1 MNRRSIATPRQPS
14 AEERMIRLGQ
24 ATISLERREAF
35 LDGRLLRVGGRAFEI
50 LSVLMQA
57 DGRIVSKDELITQ
70 VWPDTVVEEN
80 NLQVQISSLR
90 KLLGEKELIQT
101 VPRRGYRLL
110 KERESPL
117 PSFHPAPST
126 PLSTEDQVTIDP
138 DTVPVFIVD
147 DEAPVRMALSRL
159 LRAEGIAHRIFA
171 SAEELLGADL
181 DIGPACL
188 LLDVSLPETTG
199 LELQSALGQ
208 RGHPWPIVF
217 MTGFGT
223 IPMSVQAMKAG
234 AVEFLTKPFNDDQLL
249 EILRTTRQRA
259 AMEFE
264 QWQRIQNA
272 RQKAGLLTPRER
284 EVLPLMVV
292 GLSNKQIANRLGTSE
307 VTAKVHRKHIMAKM
321 QTRSLVSL
329 VKLYGLISMAPA
341 SGVQGSS

>member
-1 MNRRSIATPRQPS
+1 
-14 AEERMIRLGQ
+14 MIRLGQ

-35 LDGRLLRVGGRAFEI
+35 LDGRPLRVGGRAFEI

-110 KERESPL
+110 KEREPPL
-117 PSFHPAPST
+117 PLFHPMTPGPSA
-126 PLSTEDQVTIDP
+126 SKDQQRIDP
-138 DTVPVFIVD
+138 DSVQVFIVD
-147 DEAPVRMALSRL
+147 DEAPVRTALSRL
-159 LRAEGIAHRIFA
+159 LRAEGIVHRIFA
-171 SAEELLGADL
+171 SAEELLSADL

-188 LLDVSLPETTG
+188 LLDVSLPEATG
-199 LELQSALGQ
+199 LELQSALGR
-208 RGHPWPIVF
+208 RGLPWPVIF

-234 AVEFLTKPFNDDQLL
+234 AVEFLTKPFNDSQLL
-249 EILRTTRQRA
+249 DILRTTRQRA
-259 AMEFE
+259 ATAFE
-264 QWQRIQNA
+264 QWQRTQSA
-272 RQKAGLLTPRER
+272 RQRATLLTPREH
-284 EVLPLMVV
+284 EVLPLIVA
-292 GLSNKQIANRLGTSE
+292 GLSNKHIANRLGTSE
-307 VTAKVHRKHIMAKM
+307 VTAKVHRKHIMEKM

-329 VKLYGLISMAPA
+329 VSLYGLLSAEPA
-341 SGVQGSS
+341 FGTQGSS

>member
-1 MNRRSIATPRQPS
+1 
-14 AEERMIRLGQ
+14 MIRLGH

-35 LDGRLLRVGGRAFEI
+35 LDGRPLRVGGRAFEI

-57 DGRIVSKDELITQ
+57 DGRIVSKNELITQ

-110 KERESPL
+110 KEREPPL
-117 PSFHPAPST
+117 PLFHPVVPDLLVS
-126 PLSTEDQVTIDP
+126 EDQQTIDP
-138 DTVPVFIVD
+138 DSVPVFIVD
-147 DEAPVRMALSRL
+147 DEASVRTALSRL

-171 SAEELLGADL
+171 SAEELLSANL

-188 LLDVSLPETTG
+188 LLDVSLPEATG

-208 RGHPWPIVF
+208 RGHPWPVIF

-234 AVEFLTKPFNDDQLL
+234 AVEFLTKPFNEDQLL
-249 EILRTTRQRA
+249 HILHTTRQRA
-259 AMEFE
+259 AIAFE
-264 QWQRIQNA
+264 QWQRTQSA
-272 RQKAGLLTPRER
+272 RQRATLLTPRER
-284 EVLPLMVV
+284 EVLPLIVA
-292 GLSNKQIANRLGTSE
+292 GLSNKHIANRLGTSE
-307 VTAKVHRKHIMAKM
+307 VTAKVHRKHIMEKM

-329 VKLYGLISMAPA
+329 VKLYGLISAEPPFSM
-341 SGVQGSS
+341 QGSS

>member
-1 MNRRSIATPRQPS
+1 
-14 AEERMIRLGQ
+14 MIRLGQ

-35 LDGRLLRVGGRAFEI
+35 LDGRPLRVGGRAFEI

-57 DGRIVSKDELITQ
+57 EGRIVSKDELITQ

-110 KERESPL
+110 KEREPPL
-117 PSFHPAPST
+117 PPFHPAA
-126 PLSTEDQVTIDP
+126 PLVSEDQQTIDP
-138 DTVPVFIVD
+138 DSVPVFIVD
-147 DEAPVRMALSRL
+147 DEACVRTALSRL
-159 LRAEGIAHRIFA
+159 LRAEGIVHRIFA
-171 SAEELLGADL
+171 SAEELLSADI

-188 LLDVSLPETTG
+188 LLDVSLPEATG

-208 RGHPWPIVF
+208 RGHPWPVIF

-249 EILRTTRQRA
+249 DILRNTRQRA
-259 AMEFE
+259 AMAFE

-272 RQKAGLLTPRER
+272 RQRAALLTPRER
-284 EVLPLMVV
+284 EVLPLIVA
-292 GLSNKQIANRLGTSE
+292 GLSNKHIANRLGTSE
-307 VTAKVHRKHIMAKM
+307 VTAKVHRKHIMEKM

-329 VKLYGLISMAPA
+329 VNLYGLISTEPTFGVPA
-341 SGVQGSS
+341 SS

>member
-1 MNRRSIATPRQPS
+1 
-14 AEERMIRLGQ
+14 MIRLGQ

-35 LDGRLLRVGGRAFEI
+35 LDGRPLRVGGRAFEI
-50 LSVLMQA
+50 LSVLLQA

-90 KLLGEKELIQT
+90 KLLGEKQFIQT

-117 PSFHPAPST
+117 PLFHPVSPVTNAS
-126 PLSTEDQVTIDP
+126 EDQEKIDP
-138 DTVPVFIVD
+138 DSVPVYIVD
-147 DEAPVRMALSRL
+147 DEASVRTALSRL
-159 LRAEGIAHRIFA
+159 LRAEGIAHRIFT
-171 SAEELLGADL
+171 SAEELLNADL

-188 LLDVSLPETTG
+188 LLDISLPEATG

-208 RGHPWPIVF
+208 RGHPWPVIF

-234 AVEFLTKPFNDDQLL
+234 AVEFMTKPFNDEQLL
-249 EILRTTRQRA
+249 DTLRTTRQRA
-259 AMEFE
+259 AMAFE
-264 QWQRIQNA
+264 LWRRIQAA
-272 RQKAGLLTPRER
+272 RKKAALLTPREC
-284 EVLPLMVV
+284 EVLPLIVE
-292 GLSNKQIANRLGTSE
+292 GLSNKHIANRLGTSE
-307 VTAKVHRKHIMAKM
+307 ITAKVHRKHIMEKM

-329 VKLYGLISMAPA
+329 VSLYGLISAEPTSGPQSPA
-341 SGVQGSS
+341 

>member
-1 MNRRSIATPRQPS
+1 
-14 AEERMIRLGQ
+14 MIRLGQ

-35 LDGRLLRVGGRAFEI
+35 LDGQPLRVGGRAFEI

-101 VPRRGYRLL
+101 IPRRGYRLL
-110 KERESPL
+110 KEREPPL
-117 PSFHPAPST
+117 PLFHPAA
-126 PLSTEDQVTIDP
+126 PLASEDQQRIDP
-138 DTVPVFIVD
+138 DSVPVFIVD
-147 DEAPVRMALSRL
+147 DDASVRTALSRL
-159 LRAEGIAHRIFA
+159 LRAEGIVHRIFA
-171 SAEELLGADL
+171 SAEELLSADL

-188 LLDVSLPETTG
+188 LLDVSLPEATG
-199 LELQSALGQ
+199 LELQSTLGR
-208 RGHPWPIVF
+208 RGLPWPVIF

-249 EILRTTRQRA
+249 DILRTTRQRA
-259 AMEFE
+259 ATAFE
-264 QWQRIQNA
+264 QWQRAQSA
-272 RQKAGLLTPRER
+272 RQRAALLTPREH
-284 EVLPLMVV
+284 EVLPLIVA
-292 GLSNKQIANRLGTSE
+292 GLSNKHIANRLGTSE
-307 VTAKVHRKHIMAKM
+307 VTAKVHRKHIMEKM

-329 VKLYGLISMAPA
+329 VSLYGLLSAEPA
-341 SGVQGSS
+341 FGTQGSS

>member
-1 MNRRSIATPRQPS
+1 
-14 AEERMIRLGQ
+14 MIRLGQ

-35 LDGRLLRVGGRAFEI
+35 LDGRPLRVGGRAFEI

-90 KLLGEKELIQT
+90 KLLGEKQLIQT

-110 KERESPL
+110 KEHEPPL
-117 PSFHPAPST
+117 PLFHPAALG
-126 PLSTEDQVTIDP
+126 PLASEDQQRIDP
-138 DTVPVFIVD
+138 DSVPVLIVD
-147 DEAPVRMALSRL
+147 DEASVRTALSRL
-159 LRAEGIAHRIFA
+159 LRAEGIVHRIFA

-181 DIGPACL
+181 NIGPACL
-188 LLDVSLPETTG
+188 LLDISLPEATG

-208 RGHPWPIVF
+208 RGHPWPVIF

-249 EILRTTRQRA
+249 DILRTTRQRA
-259 AMEFE
+259 AKSFE
-264 QWQRIQNA
+264 QWQRIQSA
-272 RQKAGLLTPRER
+272 RQRAALLTPRER
-284 EVLPLMVV
+284 EVLPLIVA
-292 GLSNKQIANRLGTSE
+292 GLSNKHIANRLGTSE
-307 VTAKVHRKHIMAKM
+307 VTAKVHRKHIMEKM

-329 VKLYGLISMAPA
+329 VSLYGLISAEPA
-341 SGVQGSS
+341 SVMQGSS

>member
-1 MNRRSIATPRQPS
+1 
-14 AEERMIRLGQ
+14 MIRLGQ

-35 LDGRLLRVGGRAFEI
+35 LDGRPLRVGGRAFEI

-110 KERESPL
+110 KEREPPL
-117 PSFHPAPST
+117 PLFHPTTPGPSA
-126 PLSTEDQVTIDP
+126 SEDQQRIDP
-138 DTVPVFIVD
+138 DSVQVFIVD
-147 DEAPVRMALSRL
+147 DEAPVRTALSRL
-159 LRAEGIAHRIFA
+159 LRAEGIVHRIFA
-171 SAEELLGADL
+171 SAEELLSADL

-188 LLDVSLPETTG
+188 LLDVSLPEATG
-199 LELQSALGQ
+199 LELQSTLGR
-208 RGHPWPIVF
+208 RGLPWPVIF

-234 AVEFLTKPFNDDQLL
+234 AVEFLTKPFNDGQLL
-249 EILRTTRQRA
+249 DILRTTRQRA
-259 AMEFE
+259 AATFE
-264 QWQRIQNA
+264 QWQRTQSA
-272 RQKAGLLTPRER
+272 RQRAALLTPRER
-284 EVLPLMVV
+284 EVLPLIVE
-292 GLSNKQIANRLGTSE
+292 GLSNKHIANRLGTSE
-307 VTAKVHRKHIMAKM
+307 ITAKVHRKHIMEKM

-329 VKLYGLISMAPA
+329 VSLYGLLSAEPA
-341 SGVQGSS
+341 FGTQGSS

>member
-1 MNRRSIATPRQPS
+1 
-14 AEERMIRLGQ
+14 MIRLGQ

-35 LDGRLLRVGGRAFEI
+35 LDGRPLRVGGRAFEI

-110 KERESPL
+110 KEREPPL
-117 PSFHPAPST
+117 PPFHPAPST
-126 PLSTEDQVTIDP
+126 PLSTEDQATIDP

-147 DEAPVRMALSRL
+147 DEASVRTALSRL
-159 LRAEGIAHRIFA
+159 LRAEGIAHRVFA

-249 EILRTTRQRA
+249 GILRTTRQRA
-259 AMEFE
+259 AMAFE
-264 QWQRIQNA
+264 QWQRIQSA

-284 EVLPLMVV
+284 DVLPLMVA

-321 QTRSLVSL
+321 QTRSLVCL
-329 VKLYGLISMAPA
+329 VKLFGLISMAPA
-341 SGVQGSS
+341 SGMQGSS